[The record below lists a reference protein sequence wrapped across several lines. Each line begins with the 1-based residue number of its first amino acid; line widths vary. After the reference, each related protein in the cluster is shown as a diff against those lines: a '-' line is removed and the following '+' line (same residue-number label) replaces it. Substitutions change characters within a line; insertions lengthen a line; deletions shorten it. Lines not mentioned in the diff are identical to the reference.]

1 MVQHIRKPRTLL
13 SDKSSYL
20 ICKQI
25 SPYPRLFEIISFFHA
40 TFTDFY
46 LSKTVMILRP
56 REQTKDKLLY
66 WVIQENSM
74 EFLLQT
80 TLSYIYTIRL
90 WFMYTLQLTYLKG
103 YVVYIRLIYH
113 SHAIAMLFFQN
124 LIYSFLC
131 HIVLWQLLIKIVN
144 SILSSLIK

>member
-25 SPYPRLFEIISFFHA
+25 SLHPRLSEIISFFHA

-46 LSKTVMILRP
+46 LSKTVMILSP
-56 REQTKDKLLY
+56 REQTKDKLNGVSVTNYSIL
-66 WVIQENSM
+66 
-74 EFLLQT
+74 
-80 TLSYIYTIRL
+80 YIYYRL
-90 WFMYTLQLTYLKG
+90 WFMYTLQLTYLKD

-113 SHAIAMLFFQN
+113 SHVVTMLFFQN
-124 LIYSFLC
+124 LIYPFLC
-131 HIVLWQLLIKIVN
+131 YIVL
-144 SILSSLIK
+144 